1 MRMNFAHKML
11 LVSVVTLV
19 LAILLPVFEFKG
31 VDALLAS
38 ATFLYGIFYGFEV
51 SVVLQNF
58 ASLKTLIATENA
70 GLLAIFH
77 LAKTIGGKFEESVSR
92 RMEEYLLSAIDHPLS
107 TYVQTT
113 NKEFFAIFE
122 PLKKVEVKGD
132 AQTAALSYINEG
144 MYYIP
149 QSRNQIAQVAP
160 KDIDPPEWMMLIVL
174 ASILVIALFLG
185 RDAEIA
191 SQIAA
196 AIFSITVIGSLLLLD
211 EIDSNRIQE
220 AHLEYEVFNRT
231 LDAMDRPR
239 YYPDFAIKDG
249 SIKPRRGTEYR
260 VGSFPNFPQLTPREI
275 KIKKS

>member
-1 MRMNFAHKML
+1 MNFAHKML
-11 LVSVVTLV
+11 GVSIVT
-19 LAILLPVFEFKG
+19 ILLALFLPIIEFEG

-38 ATFLYGIFYGFEV
+38 ATFLYGIFYGFEI

-58 ASLKTLIATENA
+58 AQLKTLIATENA
-70 GLLAIFH
+70 GLLAIFN
-77 LAKTIGGKFEESVSR
+77 LSKTIGGKFEESVN
-92 RMEEYLLSAIDHPLS
+92 EKLEQYLLSAIDHPLS
-107 TYVQTT
+107 TYVQAT

-122 PLKKVEVKGD
+122 PLRTVEVKGD
-132 AQTAALSYINEG
+132 AQTAALNYINEG

-160 KDIDPPEWMMLIVL
+160 KDVDPPEWMMLIVL

-185 RDAEIA
+185 RDADLA

-239 YYPDFAIKDG
+239 YYPEFAIK
-249 SIKPRRGTEYR
+249 SNTVKPPKGKVYR
-260 VGSFPNFPQLTPREI
+260 IGIFPEFPKLTPRGI
-275 KIKKS
+275 KEVSA